1 MGRKGTCACVGIDPV
16 FERLPEAVRA
26 EHWEPVRAIE
36 AFVRAVLDEVSGFVG
51 IVKFQ
56 SACFERYGAG
66 GVAALE
72 RCAAHAKRVGLV
84 VILDAKRGDIGIS
97 AEHYAAAAQ
106 ALQADAI
113 TVSAYLGTETVEPY
127 LDAGLGVFVLVRTSN
142 PASDEIQSERLGDGR
157 TVAELVGGRVA
168 ALGERFMGESG
179 YSDVGAVVAA
189 TKPAD
194 ARALRA
200 LMPRQLFLVPG
211 FGAQGGTVEDIRAMA
226 DNRGGGVIV
235 SASRSVL
242 YPQGEMPWRKGIAVA
257 AQHFAEEVRAISAA

>member
-36 AFVRAVLDEVSGFVG
+36 AFSRAVLDEVSGVVG

-97 AEHYAAAAQ
+97 AAHYAAAAR

-113 TVSAYLGTETVEPY
+113 TVNAYLGTETVEPY
-127 LDAGLGVFVLVRTSN
+127 LAAGLGVFVLVRTSN
-142 PASDEIQSERLGDGR
+142 TASDEIQSERLSDGR
-157 TVAELVGGRVA
+157 TVAELMAGRVA
-168 ALGERFMGESG
+168 RLGERFVGESG
-179 YSDVGAVVAA
+179 YSEVGAVVAA
-189 TKPAD
+189 TKPGD
-194 ARALRA
+194 AQVLRA

-211 FGAQGGTVEDIRAMA
+211 FGAQGGTVEDVRVMA
-226 DNRGGGVIV
+226 DDRGGGVIV

-242 YPQGEMPWRKGIAVA
+242 YPQGEGPWREEIAA
-257 AQHFAEEVRAISAA
+257 AARRFVEKVHAISSR